1 VQVVACQAHL
11 ALVAASMAYEAA
23 LAGKPGVVQE
33 ALVEEKALG
42 A

>member
-1 VQVVACQAHL
+1 VACQAHL
-11 ALVAASMAYEAA
+11 ALVAAEAA
-23 LAGKPGVVQE
+23 LVGKPGVVQE